1 MKTIEEKAKAY
12 DETIEALRSLFA
24 EQAIKHCDRVNIKDI
39 TNIFS
44 ELKESKGEKTKRI
57 LHSIS
62 SKISFHLRD
71 IFTEEEFQ
79 CFDAWSHAW
88 LKKQCEQK
96 PWSEEDEIIVKT
108 LAKAANDCVLYGY
121 VDKDKLLD
129 WLKSLK
135 ERVLSQPKQEW
146 KQENTGNLT
155 DFENAMMHIGGSF
168 FGENAGL
175 DPNDTNV
182 VKEQA
187 NFLLGLAQSKEWNEE
202 DKNRFN
208 NLIFLVE
215 CSKEG
220 EATKQGF
227 IKFINKLKS
236 LKPQSRWKPSDEQ
249 MKALE
254 HAINC
259 YSCIS
264 PTNTEE
270 VYTLEIMKEQ
280 LKKLREE

>member
-1 MKTIEEKAKAY
+1 MKTIEEKAKRY
-12 DETIEALRSLFA
+12 DEAIEALRSLFA

-88 LKKQCEQK
+88 LEKQGEQK
-96 PWSEEDEIIVKT
+96 PAAKYKVGDTIYYDSFGRLVSFVIANIVEDGTNNPIYEDKDGNSVFQNDIVEQNPTWSEEDEYT
-108 LAKAANDCVLYGY
+108 LGETIQHLEELIRIDKAKHCACDVQYY
-121 VDKDKLLD
+121 QRDID

-135 ERVLSQPKQEW
+135 ERY
-146 KQENTGNLT
+146 T
-155 DFENAMMHIGGSF
+155 
-168 FGENAGL
+168 
-175 DPNDTNV
+175 
-182 VKEQA
+182 
-187 NFLLGLAQSKEWNEE
+187 
-202 DKNRFN
+202 
-208 NLIFLVE
+208 
-215 CSKEG
+215 
-220 EATKQGF
+220 
-227 IKFINKLKS
+227 
-236 LKPQSRWKPSDEQ
+236 WKPSDEQ

-280 LKKLREE
+280 LKKLREG